1 MKKFLTVIL
10 MLVISMAASAED
22 TKLDGVWKSGNIE
35 LTFVEDTLYMDDIEV
50 EGFQYIYSFDQKTN
64 VVKAVSPVF
73 DTDVILIKIVRIT
86 KDAITLYFMD
96 DEAKTVY
103 KFNRKKVQ
111 VPTMGW

>member
-1 MKKFLTVIL
+1 MKKFLNVIL

>member
-22 TKLDGVWKSGNIE
+22 IKLDGVWKSGNIE

-103 KFNRKKVQ
+103 KFHRKKVQ

>member
-10 MLVISMAASAED
+10 MLVISVAASAED
-22 TKLDGVWKSGNIE
+22 TKLDGVWKSGNVE
-35 LTFVEDTLYMDDIEV
+35 LTFIGDTLYMDDIDI

-73 DTDVILIKIVRIT
+73 DTDVILIKIVMLT
-86 KDAITLYFMD
+86 KNAISLYFMD

-103 KFNRKKVQ
+103 KFHRKKVQ
-111 VPTMGW
+111 VPTLGF

>member
-73 DTDVILIKIVRIT
+73 DTDIILIKIVRIT

-111 VPTMGW
+111 VPTLGW